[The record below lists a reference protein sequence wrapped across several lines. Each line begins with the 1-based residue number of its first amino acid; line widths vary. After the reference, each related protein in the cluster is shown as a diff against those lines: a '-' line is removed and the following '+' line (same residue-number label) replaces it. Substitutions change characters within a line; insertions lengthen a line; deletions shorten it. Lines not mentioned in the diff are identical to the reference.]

1 LHEHLI
7 LSQEPADGSDI
18 LDANKTHFFGID
30 GDRVMSVDDSQ
41 IRSGNA
47 DVLVVDDTPEN
58 IRFLSTL
65 LLEQGYQVRKALNGK
80 MALTAA
86 QTTIPDLILLDV
98 NMPVMNGYEV
108 CRQLKENAQTAS
120 VPVIFLSALND
131 ATDKVRAFQVG
142 GVDFITKPFQF
153 EEVLMRIKTHLTIEN
168 LQSQLRSK
176 NAQLEQTLD
185 DLKQTQTQLIQKEK
199 MLGLGQLVAG
209 ICHEINNPIN
219 FISGNLKPT
228 QEHIQTLL
236 KLVNIYQQAYPE
248 PLPKVKEMLETADM
262 NFLVSDLKSITK
274 SMQLGVDRIRSIT
287 TALRIFSRLG
297 ESDIKAV
304 DIHKGMDSAL
314 LFLQH
319 RMVGQSN
326 MPDIEVVKNYGDLP
340 AVTCYASDLNQ
351 VFLSLLDNAIDAL
364 KKKFGCPTTSHI
376 NPTIWIDTEVTQ
388 SESVTIRVRDN
399 GSGVAEAIEA
409 HLFEPFFTTKP
420 VGQGTGLGLATSY
433 QIIVDKHKGSLT
445 YASTQGEGAEFII
458 EIPIYPVN

>member
-1 LHEHLI
+1 MD
-7 LSQEPADGSDI
+7 LSDRPIPAKQADI
-18 LDANKTHFFGID
+18 LI
-30 GDRVMSVDDSQ
+30 
-41 IRSGNA
+41 
-47 DVLVVDDTPEN
+47 VDDTPEN

-86 QTTIPDLILLDV
+86 QTTIPNLILLDV

-131 ATDKVRAFQVG
+131 ATDKVKAFQAG

-153 EEVLMRIKTHLTIEN
+153 EEVLMRIQTHLTIED
-168 LQSQLRSK
+168 LQCQLRSK
-176 NAQLEQTLD
+176 NIELQQTLD
-185 DLKQTQTQLIQKEK
+185 DLKQTQAQLIQKEK

-209 ICHEINNPIN
+209 ICHEINNPIS
-219 FISGNLKPT
+219 FISGNLNPT

-236 KLVNIYQQAYPE
+236 KLVDVYQQEYPE
-248 PLPKVKEMLETADM
+248 PTSRVRELLKTTDID
-262 NFLVSDLKSITK
+262 FLTLDLKSITK
-274 SMQLGVDRIRSIT
+274 SMQMGVDRIRSIM

-304 DIHKGMDSAL
+304 DVHKGVDSTL

-319 RMVGQSN
+319 RMTGQPG
-326 MPDIEVVKNYGDLP
+326 MPDIQVIRKYGDLP
-340 AVTCYASDLNQ
+340 AITCYASDLNQ
-351 VFLSLLDNAIDAL
+351 VFLNLLDNAIDAL
-364 KKKFGCPTTSHI
+364 KEKFSRSAASNL
-376 NPTIWIDTEVTQ
+376 NPTIWIHTEVTQ
-388 SESVTIRVRDN
+388 PGAIAIRIRDN
-399 GSGVAEAIEA
+399 GAGVSEAIEA

-445 YASTQGEGAEFII
+445 YASTKGEGAEFIV
-458 EIPIYPVN
+458 EIPIAPVNLS